1 MGSPRPTV
9 RVGVFIP
16 KEAQLLD
23 MACVDIL
30 ATAGHGYLTLCKGLV
45 PAHIIDLAPAVEVLY
60 VSQSPAGA
68 AVPLTAGA
76 RVLVD
81 RHLSAPDVAPGT
93 LDVVLVPGPDP
104 AAAHDRVALDWLAAH
119 AAADG
124 GAGGR
129 RTDVLCVC
137 TGIFLCGEAGILAGR
152 RACGP
157 RGMQDVLARKFEGVT
172 WVGDELRWV
181 QDGNFWSSGGI
192 TNGNDLVAAY
202 IRQSPHFPGPVA
214 EMALIMTDAGDRP
227 QKYGQSKPTFIMS
240 VVWTLFR
247 GLVMSI
253 GRQKYA

>member
-1 MGSPRPTV
+1 MGNTRPTV

-23 MACVDIL
+23 AACVDIF
-30 ATAGHGYLTLCKGLV
+30 AIAGHGYLGLCKGLV
-45 PAHIIDLAPAVEVLY
+45 PAHIIDLAPTVEILY

-68 AVPLTAGA
+68 VVPLTAGM
-76 RVLVD
+76 RIVVD
-81 RHLSAPDVAPGT
+81 RHLSADDVAPGT

-104 AAAHDRVALDWLAAH
+104 KATHDGEALDWLAAH
-119 AAADG
+119 CRAKV
-124 GAGGR
+124 
-129 RTDVLCVC
+129 DVLSVC

-157 RGMQDVLARKFEGVT
+157 RGMQDLLAKKFEGVT

-214 EMALIMTDAGDRP
+214 EMALMMADAGDRP
-227 QKYGQSKPTFIMS
+227 QKYGQSKPAFVIS
-240 VVWTLFR
+240 IVWTLFR
-247 GLVMSI
+247 GWLMSM
-253 GRQKYA
+253 GRPKYT